1 MAYQK
6 VVDAEEG
13 VALVSDTDRPTPMA
27 NIDDATDAAS
37 SSKLLKTLGLV
48 ALVAVGTAG
57 VTMR

>member
-13 VALVSDTDRPTPMA
+13 VADTDRHTPMA
-27 NIDDATDAAS
+27 NIDDATDAGS
-37 SSKLLKTLGLV
+37 RSKLLKSMGLV
-48 ALVAVGTAG
+48 ALAVAGTAG